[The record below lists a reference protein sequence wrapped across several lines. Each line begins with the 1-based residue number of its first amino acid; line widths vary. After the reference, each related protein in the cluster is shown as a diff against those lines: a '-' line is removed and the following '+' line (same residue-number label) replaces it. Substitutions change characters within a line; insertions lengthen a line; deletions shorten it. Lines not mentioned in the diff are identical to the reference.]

1 MLTLSA
7 GNNGTEGFVMLT
19 IGQKKHQGFTL
30 LELLVVLAIVA
41 TVSALVSARF
51 GFNTDAS
58 EIGKLH
64 KQLNAVIAKAQY
76 LANLDRR
83 PVRISV
89 DAEKRSLL
97 LEDKLVFTWSDSVTL
112 TLAGASALTP
122 SREFITFY
130 LLVEIPEGNSDYMKQ
145 PIPLSRGN

>member
-1 MLTLSA
+1 
-7 GNNGTEGFVMLT
+7 MLT

-122 SREFITFY
+122 SREFITF
-130 LLVEIPEGNSDYMKQ
+130 LPAGGNSGGQFRLHETAY
-145 PIPLSRGN
+145 PFESRELTVNWLTGEIRDVAL